1 MRKQSQKTNN
11 FNWRKME
18 MTKKKSFVS
27 WIMILLGILIPV
39 GIIALTSCNKQLVD
53 TTYSF
58 DTAVMYVGG
67 EWLTVKVDSWKDYE
81 DGDQIQ
87 IKAKDGNTYLVHS
100 TNVTLIKSK

>member
-1 MRKQSQKTNN
+1 
-11 FNWRKME
+11 

-58 DTAVMYVGG
+58 DNAVMYVGG
-67 EWLTVKVDSWKDYE
+67 EWITVEVDSWKDYE

>member
-1 MRKQSQKTNN
+1 
-11 FNWRKME
+11 

-67 EWLTVKVDSWKDYE
+67 EWLTVDVDSWKDYE

-87 IKAKDGNTYLVHS
+87 IKAKDGNVYLVHS